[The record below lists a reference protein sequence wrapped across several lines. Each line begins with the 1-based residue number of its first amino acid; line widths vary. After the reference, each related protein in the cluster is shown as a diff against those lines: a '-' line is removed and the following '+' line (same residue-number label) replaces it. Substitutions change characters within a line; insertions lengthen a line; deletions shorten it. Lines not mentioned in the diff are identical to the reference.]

1 MTIYNYW
8 DEELYFTNG
17 TLFAVILGLIL
28 FAFFI
33 VLVALLISG
42 VKKYK
47 NQNKKDFLLY
57 ERNNHL
63 AVFTVIG
70 GIILAGFIIGLTPE
84 IKEKGRDIVCL
95 TRENYITVEGDVSID
110 EAILFG
116 RANRPGYRI
125 VLTVGCVTLKPD
137 NYFSI
142 EAYNK
147 LCSMEKAKVSYIIDG
162 EDATVY
168 DVYSV
173 KNNACYLWT
182 TDSTV
187 LLIVEDGE

>member
-1 MTIYNYW
+1 MTIYNYC

-63 AVFTVIG
+63 AVFTVVG

-125 VLTVGCVTLKPD
+125 VLTVGGVTLKPD

-162 EDATVY
+162 EDANVY
-168 DVYSV
+168 DVYGV
-173 KNNACYLWT
+173 KNNAGYLWT

>member
-63 AVFTVIG
+63 AVFTVVG

>member
-63 AVFTVIG
+63 AVFTVVG

-110 EAILFG
+110 EAILIG

-125 VLTVGCVTLKPD
+125 VLTVGGVTLKPD

-162 EDATVY
+162 EDANVY

-173 KNNACYLWT
+173 KNNAGYLWT

>member
-17 TLFAVILGLIL
+17 TLFAVRLGLIL

-63 AVFTVIG
+63 AVFTVVG

-125 VLTVGCVTLKPD
+125 VLTVGGVTLKPD

-173 KNNACYLWT
+173 KNNAGYLWT

>member
-63 AVFTVIG
+63 AVFAVIG

-125 VLTVGCVTLKPD
+125 VLTVGGVTLKPD

-173 KNNACYLWT
+173 KNNAGYLWT

>member
-63 AVFTVIG
+63 AVFTVVG

-116 RANRPGYRI
+116 RANRPRYRI
-125 VLTVGCVTLKPD
+125 VLTVGGVTLKPD

-173 KNNACYLWT
+173 KNNAGYLWT

>member
-63 AVFTVIG
+63 AVFTVVG

-125 VLTVGCVTLKPD
+125 VLTVGGVTLKPD

-173 KNNACYLWT
+173 KNNAGYLWT

>member
-63 AVFTVIG
+63 AVFTVVG

-125 VLTVGCVTLKPD
+125 VLTVGGVTLKPD

-173 KNNACYLWT
+173 KNNAGYLWT
-182 TDSTV
+182 TDSTI